1 MDNLPK
7 KLALFLA
14 INSLAGCGS
23 MPISQS
29 EAAKYTSPQDF
40 IEGNF
45 VSWSDRA
52 ISNVPG
58 NKLDTGLMSDK
69 SVMWRA
75 SFNKMNSMQL
85 FKPVVDTA
93 RYCKA
98 VGGTLDQTADPDNAL
113 VRRIMTG
120 YGADVQAAAAQGYED
135 AKGLGSTDHTAVTA
149 AVAAGLAQSNFG
161 AEAVNGVK
169 NAIQKKALGKFSCNT
184 NGTSLWVISIT
195 PVRLYSGNTAANT
208 LDTPDALLNIRVE
221 K

>member
-1 MDNLPK
+1 
-7 KLALFLA
+7 
-14 INSLAGCGS
+14 
-23 MPISQS
+23 MPISQG

-69 SVMWRA
+69 SAMWRA

-98 VGGTLDQTADPDNAL
+98 AGGTLEQIADPDNPLA
-113 VRRIMTG
+113 RRIVTG
-120 YGADVQAAAAQGYED
+120 YGPDVQAAAAQGYAD
-135 AKGLGSTDHTAVTA
+135 AKSLGYSDQGSMTA
-149 AVAAGLAQSNFG
+149 AVAAGVAQSSYSS
-161 AEAVNGVK
+161 EAIEGVK
-169 NAIQKKALGKFSCNT
+169 NAIQKKALGKFSCNA
-184 NGTSLWVISIT
+184 NGASLWVISIT
-195 PVRLYSGNTAANT
+195 PVKLYAGNTRANA

-221 K
+221 H